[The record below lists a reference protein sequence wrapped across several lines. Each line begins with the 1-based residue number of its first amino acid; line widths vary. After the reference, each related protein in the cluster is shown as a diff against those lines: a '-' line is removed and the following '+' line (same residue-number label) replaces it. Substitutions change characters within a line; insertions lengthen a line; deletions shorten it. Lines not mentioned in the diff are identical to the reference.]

1 MPVIP
6 QTLAACRFNLVGR
19 ASKRAIE
26 KGWPDDANY
35 AIDDPKLS
43 EWIEG
48 GGNYGVMAKNGVCII
63 DCDSEEL
70 WAAIPDAWKE
80 SLVVKSGRDGPGG
93 YHVYIRCPEAPAAK
107 FLFPGKM
114 GDLRGPDS
122 RFFVVGPG
130 SIHEDTGR
138 VYTVLTDPGR
148 LVEVPWPDLHAWIAA
163 QQGEAEI
170 PNPRSSPAARKGA
183 ETGKRLSDECG
194 LTVEEFL
201 MPDIPDMYGQQIVG
215 KHPVHGSD
223 NGHNLYIDRAKGVW
237 HCFRCNSG
245 GDALLAFAVARGIVD
260 CRDARP
266 GALTDDRVMNEIL
279 TQLEKEGRKRVYGEE
294 IAAALLA
301 GATEEEAEMD
311 ESEPGE
317 VAQDRRIL
325 KRLTKAAYGG
335 QRGIAEL
342 YTEFYRGTYI
352 FDASEQQ
359 WYRFGGVGWAKQT
372 IAEQIKALDPIQK
385 EIKTAAIAVDAQ
397 VAEIAEAWDPTG
409 KSEKE
414 TEAFKERIKR
424 LNADSKALYAMD
436 RNLSSLGFRKAC
448 VEFAATSG
456 EWLAIGGTEWD
467 ADPWLLGCANG
478 VIDLRTG
485 TLRPGE
491 PGDYIQAVIPT
502 NYNPDAK
509 APRWEQFLLEIFDG
523 DEELARYVKR
533 LFGMALIGDAEFK
546 QYLVLLVGAGRNGK
560 DTFLKVLNRVL
571 GEDVCRKI
579 TSSVLID
586 SGFTRSA
593 GAPSPEVMDLRGKR
607 LVYAAETGEGH
618 AFDVSRVKDLTGG
631 GDLKGRAL
639 YGKHEVQ
646 FAASHMIVLETNTPP
661 VADAADKAFWYR
673 VRLIRFPLSFVP
685 DPVTDNERPEEKG
698 LSGRLL
704 AEAEGVL
711 AWLVEG
717 CREYIAAGYRLDD
730 PASVMVGVET
740 YRRSQDM
747 LADFIEECCVESQQ
761 SSVGATALY
770 DAFCMWCRFMGLRPA
785 TFTKFGLD
793 LKAAGYQK
801 SKGPTGCMAYY
812 GIHLREGN

>member
-1 MPVIP
+1 MAVIP
-6 QTLAACRFNLVGR
+6 QALTGCRFIRL
-19 ASKRAIE
+19 APKSKKPA
-26 KGWPDDANY
+26 KGQQGHFESDACNY

-43 EWIEG
+43 EWIER
-48 GGNYGVMAKNGVCII
+48 GGNYGVMTKNGVCII

-80 SLVVKSGRDGPGG
+80 SFVVKSGRDGPGG
-93 YHVYIRCPEAPAAK
+93 FHVYIRCPEAPAAK

-138 VYTVLTDPGR
+138 VYTVLTDPGA
-148 LVEVPWPDLHAWIAA
+148 LVEVAWSDLHAWIAA
-163 QQGEAEI
+163 QQGAVEI
-170 PNPRSSPAARKGA
+170 PKPRSSPAARKGA
-183 ETGKRLSDECG
+183 ETWKRLSDECG
-194 LTVEEFL
+194 LTVEDFM
-201 MPDIPDMYGQQIVG
+201 MPENPKRSGNEIYG

-223 NGHNLYIDRAKGVW
+223 NGHNLYLNPSKGTW

-245 GDALLAFAVARGIVD
+245 GDALLAFAVARGIID
-260 CRDARP
+260 CADARP
-266 GALTDDRVMNEIL
+266 GVLTDDRVMNAIL

-294 IAAALLA
+294 IAAVLLA
-301 GATEEEAEMD
+301 GATEEEGEMD

-342 YTEFYRGTYI
+342 YTDFYRGTYI

-359 WYRFGGVGWAKQT
+359 WYRFNGVGWVKQT

-397 VAEIAEAWDPTG
+397 VAEITEAWDPTD

-448 VEFAATSG
+448 VEFSATSA

-467 ADPWLLGCANG
+467 ADPWVLGCANG
-478 VIDLRTG
+478 ALDLRTG
-485 TLRPGE
+485 TLRPGA
-491 PGDYIQAVIPT
+491 PTDYIRAVCPT
-502 NYNPDAK
+502 NYDPDAR
-509 APRWEQFLLEIFDG
+509 APRWVQFLEEIFDG
-523 DEELARYVKR
+523 DTEKIAYIQR
-533 LFGMALIGDAEFK
+533 LLGLGLVGDAGYK
-546 QYLVLLVGAGRNGK
+546 QHLILFVGKGRNGK
-560 DTFLKVLNRVL
+560 DTLLKVLNRIL
-571 GEDVCRKI
+571 GGDLCGKVNTGILLDV
-579 TSSVLID
+579 
-586 SGFTRSA
+586 GFTKSA

-607 LVYAAETGEGH
+607 LVYAAEAGDGCN
-618 AFDVSRVKDLTGG
+618 FDVGRVKDLTGG
-631 GDLKGRAL
+631 ADLKGRSP
-639 YGKHEVQ
+639 YSRYEIQ
-646 FAASHMIVLETNTPP
+646 FAASHMIILETNHMP

-673 VRLIRFPLSFVP
+673 VRCIDFPLSFVP
-685 DPVTDNERPEEKG
+685 DPVLPNERKEEKG

-704 AEAEGVL
+704 SEAEGIL

-717 CREYIAAGYRLDD
+717 CREYQRVGLAD
-730 PASVMVGVET
+730 PVSVQVAVET
-740 YRRSQDM
+740 YRRSMDQMQDF
-747 LADFIEECCVESQQ
+747 LDECCIESRQ

-770 DAFCMWCRFMGLRPA
+770 ESYTLWCRFRGLHPVA
-785 TFTKFGLD
+785 IQKFGRD
-793 LKAAGYQK
+793 LGAAGYQK
-801 SKGPTGCMAYY
+801 IKDSTGRMAY
-812 GIHLREGN
+812 GGLHLR

>member
-1 MPVIP
+1 MAVIP
-6 QTLAACRFNLVGR
+6 QALAGCRFLLLG
-19 ASKRAIE
+19 AKSKKTA
-26 KGWPDDANY
+26 KGQRGHFESDACNY
-35 AIDDPKLS
+35 AIDDPKLLK
-43 EWIEG
+43 WIEN

-63 DCDSEEL
+63 DCDAEEL

-80 SLVVKSGRDGPGG
+80 SFVVKSGRDGPGG
-93 YHVYIRCPEAPAAK
+93 FHVYIRCPEAPAAK
-107 FLFPGKM
+107 FTFPGKM

-122 RFFVVGPG
+122 RFFVVGAG

-138 VYTVLTDPGR
+138 VYTVLTDPGA
-148 LVEVPWPDLHAWIAA
+148 LVEVSWDDMHAWIAA
-163 QQGEAEI
+163 QQGAVEI
-170 PNPRSSPAARKGA
+170 PKLRSSPAARKGA

-201 MPDIPDMYGQQIVG
+201 MPDNPERSGNEIVG

-223 NGHNLYIDRAKGVW
+223 NGHNLYIHRAKGVW

-245 GDALLAFAVARGIVD
+245 GDALLAFAVARGIID
-260 CRDARP
+260 CGDAHP
-266 GALTDDRVMNEIL
+266 GVLNDDRLMNAIL
-279 TQLEKEGRKRVYGEE
+279 TQLEKEGRKRVYGAD
-294 IAAALLA
+294 IAERLLA
-301 GATEEEAEMD
+301 GPTEEEGETD
-311 ESEPGE
+311 EESEPGE

-335 QRGIAEL
+335 QRGVAEL

-359 WYRFGGVGWAKQT
+359 WYRFNGVGWVKQT

-436 RNLSSLGFRKAC
+436 RNLSSLPFRKTC
-448 VEFAATSG
+448 VEFSATSA
-456 EWLAIGGTEWD
+456 EWLAVTGEVWD
-467 ADPWLLGCANG
+467 RDPWLLGCANG
-478 VIDLRTG
+478 VVDLRTG

-502 NYNPDAK
+502 NFDPDAR
-509 APRWEQFLLEIFDG
+509 APRWVQFLEEIFDG

-631 GDLKGRAL
+631 GDLKGRAP
-639 YGKHEVQ
+639 YGRHEVQ
-646 FAASHMIVLETNTPP
+646 FKASHMIVLETNTPP

-685 DPVTDNERPEEKG
+685 DPVTDNERKEEKG

-730 PASVMVGVET
+730 PVSVMVGVET

-747 LADFIEECCVESQQ
+747 LADFIEEC
-761 SSVGATALY
+761 
-770 DAFCMWCRFMGLRPA
+770 
-785 TFTKFGLD
+785 
-793 LKAAGYQK
+793 
-801 SKGPTGCMAYY
+801 
-812 GIHLREGN
+812 